1 MPSKV
6 YWLFKSGPETVKT
19 IGMDRFTWKKV
30 ANVLVPDT
38 VEGTYQERQF
48 RLKLAELRK
57 LNATKM
63 TAEEVRKL
71 YVDVTIQR
79 DMQFEWLGVNSSLA
93 DELFDFALIDNPGLF
108 LALCDPK
115 TVNKSKLRE

>member
-1 MPSKV
+1 
-6 YWLFKSGPETVKT
+6 
-19 IGMDRFTWKKV
+19 
-30 ANVLVPDT
+30 
-38 VEGTYQERQF
+38 
-48 RLKLAELRK
+48 
-57 LNATKM
+57 M